1 MTEHENTTEVPLSLE
16 AGTLLKN
23 KRESLG
29 MTQKHVANR
38 LRLRVSVIQNIE
50 NNRFEPQQVATF
62 TRGYLRSYAKLV
74 GLDEKTVLAA
84 LEQTSE
90 AHVQPQETE
99 MQSFSRKTKHEK
111 HNSRIMLLT
120 WVIAIVII
128 GISGAWWWQNQQEDS
143 LAQVVTEANL
153 DVEPSAAEI
162 ADIDQFSA
170 DELIAS
176 TPAEIAEIDQLS
188 ADKLMASSRDEIAS
202 TDIKPA
208 IEGVT
213 LAASDGDALETT
225 TPELA
230 VNEDEVSEIIPDA
243 PVAIIEAADEEQE
256 PKLVVP
262 EGMTRLTMK
271 FKADCWIQVK
281 DVNGKTLVSGTRKP
295 GQDVELAGKAP
306 FKVILGAPEGVTMTF
321 ASEPVDLSG
330 YTSGKVARFTLP
342 L

>member
-1 MTEHENTTEVPLSLE
+1 MTEHEKTNEVPLSME
-16 AGTLLKN
+16 AGTILKN

-29 MTQKHVANR
+29 MTQKHVADR
-38 LRLRVSVIQNIE
+38 LRLRVSVIEDIE
-50 NNRFEPQQVATF
+50 NNRFEEQQVTTF

-74 GLDEKTVLAA
+74 GLDEKIVLAA

-90 AHVQPQETE
+90 VHVKPQETE

-120 WVIAIVII
+120 WAIAIVIT
-128 GISGAWWWQNQQEDS
+128 GISAAWWWQNQQENS
-143 LAQVVTEANL
+143 LAQLSSETAETEHVAN
-153 DVEPSAAEI
+153 D
-162 ADIDQFSA
+162 ADIDQMSA

-176 TPAEIAEIDQLS
+176 TPAEIAPVS
-188 ADKLMASSRDEIAS
+188 AA
-202 TDIKPA
+202 PA
-208 IEGVT
+208 V
-213 LAASDGDALETT
+213 
-225 TPELA
+225 
-230 VNEDEVSEIIPDA
+230 VSEADTTMSVTDEGMAESTVTPA
-243 PVAIIEAADEEQE
+243 TEAVEETAQEPVAVIEDAQAVEE
-256 PKLVVP
+256 PVTPVIP
-262 EGMTRLTMK
+262 EGMTLLTMK

-281 DVNGKTLVSGTRKP
+281 DANGKTLVSGTRKP

>member
-1 MTEHENTTEVPLSLE
+1 MTEHENTNEVPLSME

-29 MTQKHVANR
+29 MTQKHVADR
-38 LRLRVSVIQNIE
+38 LRLRVSVIEDIE
-50 NNRFEPQQVATF
+50 NNRFEAQQVTTF

-74 GLDEKTVLAA
+74 GLDEKIVLAA

-90 AHVQPQETE
+90 VHVKPQETE

-120 WVIAIVII
+120 WAIAIVIT
-128 GISGAWWWQNQQEDS
+128 GISGAWWWQNQQENS
-143 LAQVVTEANL
+143 LAQVVTESSSETEQTA
-153 DVEPSAAEI
+153 DD
-162 ADIDQFSA
+162 ADIDLMSA

-176 TPAEIAEIDQLS
+176 TPAEVAPVVEVTEAVSS
-188 ADKLMASSRDEIAS
+188 ADETVSKAESAVAATEEA
-202 TDIKPA
+202 
-208 IEGVT
+208 VT
-213 LAASDGDALETT
+213 E
-225 TPELA
+225 A
-230 VNEDEVSEIIPDA
+230 VAEE
-243 PVAIIEAADEEQE
+243 PVAVIEDAQATQE
-256 PKLVVP
+256 PMTPVVP
-262 EGMTRLTMK
+262 EGMTLLTMK

-281 DVNGKTLVSGTRKP
+281 DSNGKTLVSGTRKP